1 MLYHLFYKVFRQ
13 DYSAFNI
20 FRYITFR
27 SIVAFL
33 LAAVLSIIIGK
44 FFIKFMQKRQFGQ
57 IIRDDG
63 PESHFKK
70 AGTPTMGGVFLL
82 GSIFLAMIFTGNFLN
97 APTQATLFVTGSY
110 FLLGF
115 VDDYLKVWKKNTD
128 GLSGKAKLLW
138 QFLTAILV
146 GFFIIENGVIDTKLY
161 VPFFKGPV
169 IDLQGFYVL
178 FIAFVIVGSSNAVN
192 LTDGL
197 DGLAI
202 GPIITSAASL
212 GLLAYASGHREIS
225 QYLFIPYVEGVGEL
239 TVISAAIIGAGVG
252 FLWYN
257 SYPAQIFMG
266 DVGSLSLG
274 GALGTIAVI
283 SKNEILYII
292 IGGIF
297 VIETLSVI
305 LQVGYFKLRKKR
317 IFKMAP
323 IHHHFELKGW
333 PEPKVIVRFWIIS
346 IFLAIFSVA
355 TLKMR

>member
-1 MLYHLFYKVFRQ
+1 MFYHYLYQLSDNYTV
-13 DYSAFNI
+13 FNI

-27 SIVAFL
+27 SVMSFLVATT
-33 LAAVLSIIIGK
+33 VSILWGK
-44 FFIKFMQKRQFGQ
+44 FFIRYMQRKQFGQ
-57 IIRDDG
+57 IIRNEG

-70 AGTPTMGGVFLL
+70 AGTPTMGGVFII
-82 GSIFLAMIFTGNFLN
+82 GTVFISIFLCGNFLS
-97 APTQATLFVTGSY
+97 APFLATLFVLFSY
-110 FLLGF
+110 FVLGF
-115 VDDYLKVWKKNTD
+115 IDDYTKVLKKNTK
-128 GLSGKAKLLW
+128 GVSAKGKLAW
-138 QFLTAILV
+138 QFCTALLV
-146 GFFIIENGVIDTKLY
+146 GYFLIQKEIIDTNLY
-161 VPFFKGPV
+161 LPFVKGPV
-169 IDLQGFYVL
+169 IDLGYFYII
-178 FIAFVIVGSSNAVN
+178 FISLVVVGSSNAVN

-202 GPIITSAASL
+202 GPIITSAATL
-212 GLLAYASGHREIS
+212 GLMAYVAGHKELS
-225 QYLFIPYVEGVGEL
+225 EYLLIPYVENVGEL
-239 TVISAAIIGAGVG
+239 TIFAAALIGAGVG

-274 GALGTIAVI
+274 GVLGIMAVCT
-283 SKNEILYII
+283 KNEFLFFI

-305 LQVGYFKLRKKR
+305 LQVGSYKLRKKR

-323 IHHHFELKGW
+323 IHHHFELLGW

-346 IFLAIFSVA
+346 IFLAIFAIA